1 MALLSVSMGV
11 FFGSVLRGW
20 RGIGAGKVFFSFV
33 FSASSVRSSCFGGGA
48 QGGHVVDGAFGF

>member
-1 MALLSVSMGV
+1 MGV